1 MEKDEGSLKKWER
14 EVQSSLRVI
23 ENSTDESKD
32 YLFSLDQNAKD
43 MLHSIRRLQDTVA
56 DNPIGMTTISDD
68 TKHIDNSVG
77 FIVISIAF
85 IGFWHTVLLALI
97 LWRVW

>member
-43 MLHSIRRLQDTVA
+43 MLHCIRRLQDTVA
-56 DNPIGMTTISDD
+56 DNPNGMTSISE
-68 TKHIDNSVG
+68 
-77 FIVISIAF
+77 
-85 IGFWHTVLLALI
+85 
-97 LWRVW
+97 